1 MSVTVRCL
9 AGVLLALGM
18 ILSVGRADPVPDT
31 EREAAQKAIIDLS
44 NNLDSKDVVAI
55 AKKIVKDHDS
65 CDISSIFTRKEGGGP
80 GIGKLTE
87 LGYPDG
93 IERFIL
99 QMSRRRT
106 LTEADLEKYREDYL
120 RVARIMQAMAEL
132 APHRAT
138 PAILKDEKL
147 AKAWAD
153 VSADFKGKTLAF
165 RQAIEQVDP
174 KQARLAAMNL
184 SHTCCACHLLRD

>member
-1 MSVTVRCL
+1 MRMKILLLT
-9 AGVLLALGM
+9 ALALGM

-31 EREAAQKAIIDLS
+31 DREAAQKAIIDLS
-44 NNLDSKDVVAI
+44 NKLNDKNVVAI

-65 CDISSIFTRKEGGGP
+65 CDISSIFRLKRGGGP

-87 LGYPDG
+87 LGYPDSVEHL
-93 IERFIL
+93 II

-106 LTEADLEKYREDYL
+106 LTEENLEKYREDYL

-138 PAILKDEKL
+138 EAALKDEKR
-147 AKAWAD
+147 ARAWAD
-153 VSADFKGKTLAF
+153 VSANFKGKTLAF
-165 RQAIEQVDP
+165 RQAIEQADP

-184 SHTCCACHLLRD
+184 LNVCSDCHLLRD